1 MMSRHRNIGFPTW
14 VQRGGETKMKPFE
27 PEIIAF
33 CCEYCGYAAAD
44 LAGSM
49 RLSYP
54 ANVKI
59 IKVPCTGRFDIIHA
73 LKAFE
78 AGADGVVVIGC
89 LEGNCHF
96 EVGNLRARK
105 RVGYLRH
112 LLDECGIGGE
122 RVAMYNMSSAMGR
135 QFADAARLITERVKT
150 LGPNPSKQGARGVKD
165 GLLPLP
171 EVRHEHR

>member
-1 MMSRHRNIGFPTW
+1 
-14 VQRGGETKMKPFE
+14 MKEFE
-27 PEIIAF
+27 PHIVAF

-59 IKVPCTGRFDIIHA
+59 LKVPCTGRFDIIHA

-78 AGADGVVVIGC
+78 SGADGVFLFGC

-96 EVGNLRARK
+96 EVGNLRAKK
-105 RVGYLRH
+105 RVEYLRR
-112 LLDECGIGGE
+112 LLDECGMGGD
-122 RVAMYNMSSAMGR
+122 RAGMYNMSSAMGQ
-135 QFADAARLITERVKT
+135 QFAAAAREITEKIRA
-150 LGPNPSKQGARGVKD
+150 LGPNPVKK
-165 GLLPLP
+165 G
-171 EVRHEHR
+171 

>member
-1 MMSRHRNIGFPTW
+1 
-14 VQRGGETKMKPFE
+14 MKEFE
-27 PEIIAF
+27 PDIIAY

-44 LAGSM
+44 MAGSM

-59 IKVPCTGRFDIIHA
+59 VKVPCTGRFDIIHA

-78 AGADGVVVIGC
+78 AGADGVFVIGC

-105 RVGYLRH
+105 RVEYLRR
-112 LLDECGIGGE
+112 LLDECGIGADRAG
-122 RVAMYNMSSAMGR
+122 MYNMSSAMGR
-135 QFADAARLITERVKT
+135 QFAKAARQITEMVKA
-150 LGPNPSKQGARGVKD
+150 LGPNPVKT
-165 GLLPLP
+165 GPR
-171 EVRHEHR
+171 ENHEGTAAENRKGG

>member
-1 MMSRHRNIGFPTW
+1 MEPH
-14 VQRGGETKMKPFE
+14 Q
-27 PEIIAF
+27 PEIVAF

-49 RLSYP
+49 RLPYP

-59 IKVPCTGRFDIIHA
+59 VKLPCTGRQDVIHV

-78 AGADGVVVIGC
+78 AGADGVFAFGC

-96 EVGNLRARK
+96 EVGNLRAKK
-105 RVGYLRH
+105 RIAYVRL

-122 RVAMYNMSSAMGR
+122 RVGMYNMSSAMGR
-135 QFADAARLITERVKT
+135 QFAEAAREITEKVSR
-150 LGPNPSKQGARGVKD
+150 LGPSPAGKKTGRTD
-165 GLLPLP
+165 HLPD
-171 EVRHEHR
+171 V

>member
-1 MMSRHRNIGFPTW
+1 
-14 VQRGGETKMKPFE
+14 MKSFE

-33 CCEYCGYAAAD
+33 CCEYCSYAAAD

-54 ANVKI
+54 VNVKI

-73 LKAFE
+73 LKGFE
-78 AGADGVVVIGC
+78 SGADGVFVFGC

-96 EVGNLRARK
+96 EAGNLRAKK
-105 RVGYLRH
+105 RVEYLRR

-122 RVAMYNMSSAMGR
+122 RVGMYNMSSAMGLK
-135 QFADAARLITERVKT
+135 FADAAREVTEKIRA
-150 LGPNPSKQGARGVKD
+150 LGPNDARTRRAAKAT
-165 GLLPLP
+165 
-171 EVRHEHR
+171 

>member
-1 MMSRHRNIGFPTW
+1 M
-14 VQRGGETKMKPFE
+14 EPFE

-59 IKVPCTGRFDIIHA
+59 VKVPCTGRFDVIYA
-73 LKAFE
+73 LKALE
-78 AGADGVVVIGC
+78 AGADGVFAFGC

-96 EVGNLRARK
+96 EKGNLRARK
-105 RVGYLRH
+105 RVKYLSG

-122 RVAMYNMSSAMGR
+122 RVGMYNMSSAMGR
-135 QFADAARLITERVKT
+135 QFAQAACEVTEKIRT
-150 LGPNPSKQGARGVKD
+150 LGPNPAKRR
-165 GLLPLP
+165 LP
-171 EVRHEHR
+171 ERQG

>member
-1 MMSRHRNIGFPTW
+1 VDH
-14 VQRGGETKMKPFE
+14 FE

-54 ANVKI
+54 SNVKI
-59 IKVPCTGRFDIIHA
+59 VKIPCTGRFDIIHA

-78 AGADGVVVIGC
+78 AGADGIFVFGC

-96 EVGNLRARK
+96 EVGNLRAKK
-105 RVGYLRH
+105 RVEHLRT

-122 RVAMYNMSSAMGR
+122 RVGMYNMSSAMGR
-135 QFADAARLITERVKT
+135 QFAEAAREVTEKIRG
-150 LGPNPSKQGARGVKD
+150 LGPNPIKAAFSSQPSADSGTPVSHKT
-165 GLLPLP
+165 
-171 EVRHEHR
+171 

>member
-1 MMSRHRNIGFPTW
+1 MRCAKGVILDR
-14 VQRGGETKMKPFE
+14 FE

-54 ANVKI
+54 ANLKIVKI
-59 IKVPCTGRFDIIHA
+59 PCTGRFDIIHA

-78 AGADGVVVIGC
+78 AGADGIFVFGC

-96 EVGNLRARK
+96 EVGNLRAKK
-105 RVGYLRH
+105 RVEHLRRI
-112 LLDECGIGGE
+112 LDECGIGGE
-122 RVAMYNMSSAMGR
+122 RVGMYNMSSAMGR
-135 QFADAARLITERVKT
+135 QFAEAAREVTEKIRG
-150 LGPNPSKQGARGVKD
+150 LGPNPVKAAKSRERRAE
-165 GLLPLP
+165 G
-171 EVRHEHR
+171 